1 LDASQASQQTIEDI
15 FETPSYYT
23 QFKAPPL
30 ATKLTSLSEETLFY
44 IFYSSP
50 EDLSQLEAADEL

>member
-1 LDASQASQQTIEDI
+1 MFDI
-15 FETPSYYT
+15 PAHYT
-23 QFKAPPL
+23 SFSAPAIAPKLNQFDEP
-30 ATKLTSLSEETLFY
+30 TLFY